1 MKFLK
6 NKNKSTNNSTSV
18 GGNGNGSGTTR
29 PMEPDLKTRRIITA
43 TIPPTGTSA
52 NESSNTTMTADD
64 SLLDNDDHGHDRSPP
79 LLGTSAQ
86 KTEVLQEKSEIWRKE
101 RLDATAKLRKEH
113 KEKELMEHRMRQG
126 SGSASST
133 SIGGDKENE
142 NASGGTG
149 TGTGAGAERAK
160 FDIPATLSVE
170 NKNPEH
176 KRKSQ
181 SVNDETGKKLRSDS
195 EVDREASNENGGNFQ
210 ASERRAGAEAKTWRS
225 KAAQMMKA
233 SGPGVLVAV
242 VAMVAVRFLR
252 K

>member
-6 NKNKSTNNSTSV
+6 NKNNKSNNNSTS
-18 GGNGNGSGTTR
+18 GSGSGSGTTR
-29 PMEPDLKTRRIITA
+29 SMDPDLKTRRIITA
-43 TIPPTGTSA
+43 TIPPTSTSA
-52 NESSNTTMTADD
+52 NESSNTTTTADD
-64 SLLDNDDHGHDRSPP
+64 FDILDNDGHDRSPP

-113 KEKELMEHRMRQG
+113 KEKEIMEHRLRQG
-126 SGSASST
+126 STT
-133 SIGGDKENE
+133 SIGGDKENVHDIL
-142 NASGGTG
+142 NASGGAG
-149 TGTGAGAERAK
+149 TGTGAERAK
-160 FDIPATLSVE
+160 FDIPATFSVE

-181 SVNDETGKKLRSDS
+181 SVDDETGKKLRSDS
-195 EVDREASNENGGNFQ
+195 EVDREEPNGGNFQ
-210 ASERRAGAEAKTWRS
+210 ASERGAGAEAKTWRS
-225 KAAQMMKA
+225 KAAQMMKT

-242 VAMVAVRFLR
+242 VAIMAVRFLR

>member
-6 NKNKSTNNSTSV
+6 NKNNKSTSNSSSSS
-18 GGNGNGSGTTR
+18 GSGSGTTR
-29 PMEPDLKTRRIITA
+29 PMDPDLKTRRIITA

-52 NESSNTTMTADD
+52 NESSNTTADD
-64 SLLDNDDHGHDRSPP
+64 SDFLDNDGHGHDRSPP
-79 LLGTSAQ
+79 LLGTLAQ

-113 KEKELMEHRMRQG
+113 KEKEIMEHRLSKGRT
-126 SGSASST
+126 S
-133 SIGGDKENE
+133 SIGGDKENVHDIL
-142 NASGGTG
+142 NSSGTTGAGTG
-149 TGTGAGAERAK
+149 NGAGTGAERAT
-160 FDIPATLSVE
+160 FDIPATFSVE

-181 SVNDETGKKLRSDS
+181 SVDDETGKKLRSDS
-195 EVDREASNENGGNFQ
+195 EVDREESNGGNSQ
-210 ASERRAGAEAKTWRS
+210 DSERGAGAEAKTWRS
-225 KAAQMMKA
+225 KAAHMMKA

-242 VAMVAVRFLR
+242 AAIMAVRFLR